1 MPNFAIAAHGG
12 AGTISPADMTP
23 EREHAYRVA
32 LEQSVNAGHAVL
44 ARGGSSLDAVTA
56 AVLVLEDSPLFNAGK
71 GAVFNAEG
79 EHELDAAIMDGA
91 SRKAGAVA
99 GLQRARNP
107 ILVARAVME
116 KTSHVMLSGAGA
128 EAFAES
134 QGLEIVSPD
143 YFYTEGRWNAL
154 KKMQERLRQGGAGA
168 VSDEDKHGTVGA
180 VALDQAGNVAAA
192 TSTGGHTHKMVG
204 RVGDSPVIGAGTY
217 ADNATCAISCTGDG
231 EFFIRLCLSHEIA
244 SRMRYRGE
252 SLQQA
257 AEHVV
262 MKELTAMG
270 GTGGLLAID
279 ARGNIS
285 MPFNTAGMYRAAKDA
300 QGRVLVAIHRA

>member
-204 RVGDSPVIGAGTY
+204 RVGD
-217 ADNATCAISCTGDG
+217 G